1 MKQFMNKTMNLRVI
15 ELSINNRK
23 KNYTVH
29 VILYPPL
36 IIRK

>member
-1 MKQFMNKTMNLRVI
+1 MNKTMNLRVI

-23 KNYTVH
+23 KPK
-29 VILYPPL
+29 LYSTRDTIPT